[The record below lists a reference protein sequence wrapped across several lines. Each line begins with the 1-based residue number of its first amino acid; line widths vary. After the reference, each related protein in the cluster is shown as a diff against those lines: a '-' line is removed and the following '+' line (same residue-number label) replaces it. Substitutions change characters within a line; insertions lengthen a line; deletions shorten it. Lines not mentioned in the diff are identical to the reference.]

1 MSANVEFHDITEI
14 SALLGRRV
22 LNSREVTEMLL
33 KRIECM
39 DGSLRSYAHVLAND
53 ALRQAEKADR
63 EIESG
68 LHRGPLH
75 GVPLAVKDLCWIEG
89 LATPAGS
96 PVHRHFVPPHDATVV
111 RRLTEAGAV
120 LIGKTQLT
128 EGAYS
133 DYHPSIPSVT
143 NPWNSDYWAG
153 ISSSG
158 SAVAAAAG
166 LCFGSIASD
175 TGGSIRWPAAANGV
189 TGLKPTWGR
198 VSRQGIF
205 DLAPSLDHIGPIA
218 RNVADVAAI
227 LAAIAGHDIDDP
239 TTSVRATADYS
250 ANTMAAVNDKRIGI
264 DRRWNDDGVDPETQA
279 VLAEAYAVFSDLGVE
294 IVDVSCPDISQIIAD
309 WTPNCAVEAAVV
321 HRMAY
326 AEHGDQYGPILSSV
340 IEAGKMVSGTDY
352 QEILL
357 RRAAFRGRLE
367 ALLLSV
373 DAILTP
379 VHPFAP
385 LSIETI
391 ATLGEQPDLIAKLQ
405 RYTCPFNMSGHPTLT
420 FPAGVAANG
429 MPIGLQLIAAEFDES
444 SLFSLGAAF
453 QRATT
458 WHRRHPHIES
468 SSDR

>member
-1 MSANVEFHDITEI
+1 MSANLEFHDITEI
-14 SALLGRRV
+14 SELIGRRA
-22 LNSREVTEMLL
+22 LSSREVTEMLL
-33 KRIECM
+33 ERIECV
-39 DGSLRSYAHVLAND
+39 DGSLRSYACVLAND

-75 GVPLAVKDLCWIEG
+75 GVPVAVKDLCWIEG

-96 PVHRHFVPPHDATVV
+96 TVHRHFVPPRDATVV
-111 RRLTEAGAV
+111 RRLTETGAV

-133 DYHPSIPSVT
+133 DYHPSIPPVT

-158 SAVAAAAG
+158 SAVAVAAG

-239 TTSVRATADYS
+239 TTSIRATADYK
-250 ANTMAAVNDKRIGI
+250 ADTIAAVSGKRIGI
-264 DRRWNDDGVDPETQA
+264 DRRWNGEDVDPETQA
-279 VLAEAYAVFSDLGVE
+279 ALVEAYAVFSELGVE
-294 IVDVSCPDISQIIAD
+294 IVDVSFPDVSQIIAD
-309 WTPNCAVEAAVV
+309 WTPNCAVEAAVA

-340 IEAGKMVSGTDY
+340 IEAGKMISGTAY

-357 RRAAFRGRLE
+357 RRAAFRGRVE

-429 MPIGLQLIAAEFDES
+429 MPIGLQLIAVEFDES

-458 WHRRHPHIES
+458 WHRRHPHVES